1 MIKNADYIYTI
12 GKSHTTCD
20 DFSYYKDYGSFQVGI
35 VCDGCSSSKHT
46 DIGSRLLVS
55 EILRNFKERPTGFDE
70 CVILLEASLF
80 SCFFAF
86 KNIYGDNFL
95 DCTIIFSLT
104 FDNITKVYM
113 IGDGSILATK
123 KDGTKEITTINFE
136 NNAPAYLSY
145 KIDKNRKEQYLK
157 LSNKYTIKKR
167 VEKQDS
173 DFNKVINISTDDF
186 SMQDIPVN
194 IFEFKHSEYKNLICV
209 TDGIDSFISEG
220 KSISAGEQ
228 LLDLKTLNGF
238 FFQRQ
243 VFGIKKLFEKQN
255 IYNQDDLSGVA
266 LIFE

>member
-55 EILRNFKERPTGFDE
+55 EVLNNLSARNIGFAE
-70 CVILLEASLF
+70 CEIMLELSL
-80 SCFFAF
+80 SGCFANY

-145 KIDKNRKEQYLK
+145 KLDENRKQQYLK
-157 LSNKYTIKKR
+157 LSSKYTFKKMI
-167 VEKQDS
+167 EKQNS
-173 DFNKVINISTDDF
+173 DFNKVVSTNTDAF
-186 SMQDIPVN
+186 PMQDIPVN

-220 KSISAGEQ
+220 ISIHAEKQ

-243 VFGIKKLFEKQN
+243 ILGIKKLFEKQN